1 MENYS
6 FYVEFMHTCIKK
18 LVLGR
23 FNDKWIKMIE
33 IDELLLYYYFIP
45 CLEKY
50 KGNGFWVMFSNV
62 VFGSLQLVITHKLHL
77 SFKFIYIL
85 LQLILL
91 HFLKYKHPL
100 SINWLMVIEMAFL
113 LLAFVEDSPPLPM
126 SNLSLV
132 IGRVYETY

>member
-1 MENYS
+1 MENNS

-18 LVLGR
+18 LFLGR
-23 FNDKWIKMIE
+23 VNHKWIKMIE
-33 IDELLLYYYFIP
+33 IDELLLFYYFIP

-50 KGNGFWVMFSNV
+50 KGNGFWVMFSNT
-62 VFGSLQLVITHKLHL
+62 VFGSLQLVITHKLYL
-77 SFKFIYIL
+77 SFNFL

-91 HFLKYKHPL
+91 HFQKCKHPL

-113 LLAFVEDSPPLPM
+113 LPAFVVDSPPLPM

>member
-1 MENYS
+1 MENNS
-6 FYVEFMHTCIKK
+6 FYVEFMHTCIKN
-18 LVLGR
+18 LFLGR
-23 FNDKWIKMIE
+23 VNHKWIKMIE
-33 IDELLLYYYFIP
+33 IDELLLFYYFIP

-50 KGNGFWVMFSNV
+50 KGNGFWVMFSNT
-62 VFGSLQLVITHKLHL
+62 VFGSLQLVITHKLYL
-77 SFKFIYIL
+77 SFNFL

-91 HFLKYKHPL
+91 HFQKCKHPL

-113 LLAFVEDSPPLPM
+113 LPAFVVDSPPLPM